1 MKPHALSLVCAL
13 VAAGLLGCSKSEPPK
28 PPAEPPPPASSPA
41 EPPSPPSPS
50 AISGESIY
58 VLKPA
63 LVDHAGATIP
73 LDLFRGHPVLIAM
86 FYGTCP
92 AACPTLTRDIKNV
105 LEAVT
110 PARRGDVRVLMVS
123 FDAERDTPAALAAL
137 TEKHKVDPK
146 VWRFAAASESSARE
160 LSAVLGVQ
168 YRKIEK
174 GEFSHSTKIVL
185 LDRAGVAVA
194 ELEGLGQPADALVA
208 KLDAL
213 LAL

>member
-1 MKPHALSLVCAL
+1 MKPHRVSLVCAL
-13 VAAGLLGCSKSEPPK
+13 VAAGLLACSKSEPPR
-28 PPAEPPPPASSPA
+28 PPADPRSPASAPA
-41 EPPSPPSPS
+41 EPPSPT

-63 LVDHAGATIP
+63 LVDQAGATIP

-105 LEAVT
+105 LEAVD
-110 PARRGDVRVLMVS
+110 PARRADVRVLMVS

-137 TEKHKVDPK
+137 TAKHKVDPK
-146 VWRFAAASESSARE
+146 VWRFAAANESSARE

-185 LDRAGVAVA
+185 LDRGGVAVA
-194 ELEGLGQPADALVA
+194 ELEGLGQPADALVG
-208 KLDAL
+208 KLKATL
-213 LAL
+213 GP